1 MIKTLVKPD
10 LKFKTFC
17 HSKSYG
23 RQREKEIILFT
34 SKFYQKLLFV
44 IISISAILI
53 FPESPKDLETICEA
67 YNSSR
72 ICNVW

>member
-1 MIKTLVKPD
+1 MIKTFVKPD

-17 HSKSYG
+17 HSKSFI
-23 RQREKEIILFT
+23 RQREKEIVLVT
-34 SKFYQKLLFV
+34 SKFYQKLLIV
-44 IISISAILI
+44 IISFSAILI

-67 YNSSR
+67 YNPSR